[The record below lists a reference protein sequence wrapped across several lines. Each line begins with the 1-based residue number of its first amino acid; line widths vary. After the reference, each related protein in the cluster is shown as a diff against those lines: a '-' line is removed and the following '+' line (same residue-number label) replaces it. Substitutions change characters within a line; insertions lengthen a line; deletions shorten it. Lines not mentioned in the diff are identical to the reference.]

1 MNMNKYV
8 RFLITEFL
16 YNGHLQ
22 SLGAGG
28 LVVIATK
35 LLFNTS
41 ASVEFFLATYALFE
55 TIFIFDRYHDL
66 DWDSL
71 TNTVRSKHL
80 LLYRNKIPYI
90 FAFYIIVFSSL
101 YFYFSGPV
109 MLLVS
114 VIVCI
119 AGIFYPVYFKKLTKK
134 IPLFKNVYVSAV
146 YMPLAFFPA
155 IYLMKAPVRDVL
167 ALHLPIV
174 VFVESFIAQL
184 ILDTKDRDADS
195 KAHLKTLPAL
205 IGNNKTTVV
214 AVVLSFLLAVA
225 STLISIFTHA
235 PFSFWLLTFVALFID
250 LYMIQRVRNGDK
262 NGYLIAAGK
271 LFLWLLV
278 FLLSSALI

>member
-1 MNMNKYV
+1 MDMNKYV

-41 ASVEFFLATYALFE
+41 ASLEFFVATYALFE

-90 FAFYIIVFSSL
+90 FALYIIVFTSL
-101 YFYFSGPV
+101 YLYFSGPI
-109 MLLVS
+109 MLAVS
-114 VIVCI
+114 VFICI
-119 AGIFYPVYFKKLTKK
+119 SGILYPVYFKKLTRT

-155 IYLMKAPVRDVL
+155 IYLSQSPLRDVL
-167 ALHLPIV
+167 AIHLPIV
-174 VFVESFIAQL
+174 VFVESVIAQL
-184 ILDTKDRDADS
+184 LLDTKDRESD
-195 KAHLKTLPAL
+195 KHAHLKTLPAL
-205 IGNNKTTVV
+205 IGNNKTMIV
-214 AVVLSFLLAVA
+214 AGVLSVLLALA
-225 STLISIFTHA
+225 STIISLLTQA

-250 LYMIQRVRNGDK
+250 FYMIYRVYKGDK
-262 NGYLIAAGK
+262 NGYLLAAGK
-271 LFLWLLV
+271 LFLWLFV

>member
-8 RFLITEFL
+8 RFLVTEFL

-28 LVVIATK
+28 LIVIATK

-41 ASVEFFLATYALFE
+41 APLEFFIATYALFE

-80 LLYRNKIPYI
+80 LLYRNKIPFI
-90 FAFYIIVFSSL
+90 FAAYVIVFTSFF
-101 YFYFSGPV
+101 YYFSGIE

-114 VIVCI
+114 VVVCI
-119 AGIFYPVYFKKLTKK
+119 AGMLYPVYFKKLTKK
-134 IPLFKNVYVSAV
+134 IPLFKNIYVSAV

-155 IYLMKAPVRDVL
+155 LYLSTSPVRDIL
-167 ALHLPIV
+167 AIHLPIV

-184 ILDTKDRDADS
+184 ILDTKDRESDS

-205 IGNNKTTVV
+205 VGNTKTMIT
-214 AVVLSFLLAVA
+214 AAFLAVA
-225 STLISIFTHA
+225 LAAASTLVSIFTHA
-235 PFSFWLLTFVALFID
+235 PFSFGLLTFAALFID
-250 LYMIQRVRNGDK
+250 FYMIYRIRMGDK
-262 NGYLIAAGK
+262 NGYLLAAAK
-271 LFLWLLV
+271 LFIWLVIFLASSLLV
-278 FLLSSALI
+278 